1 MDGKIFGLGIDID
14 NGIRSIMYRYIYVYT
29 AFNLMKFEHFAFM
42 TTNSS
47 PLNELSKKML
57 IKIIFYFSEFE
68 ISLLDNMHS
77 S

>member
-14 NGIRSIMYRYIYVYT
+14 NGIRSIMYTYIYVYT

-47 PLNELSKKML
+47 PLNELSKKNVD
-57 IKIIFYFSEFE
+57 K
-68 ISLLDNMHS
+68 DNILF
-77 S
+77 